1 MVPGLAVD
9 HEKFSTPPSS
19 PVLATRTLRVITS
32 DSDDSNTLSATPSR
46 ISDLNDIPQQLRESA
61 SSYTG
66 RESHLVIETI
76 RSFNNIMVSLSVSLS
91 LPPSPPLLSLSGI

>member
-9 HEKFSTPPSS
+9 HEEFSTPPSS

-32 DSDDSNTLSATPSR
+32 DSDDSNTATPSR

-66 RESHLVIETI
+66 RESHLVIETT
-76 RSFNNIMVSLSVSLS
+76 
-91 LPPSPPLLSLSGI
+91 